1 MAGMKRFIAYI
12 YGYENAKKAG
22 NTGFARIEL
31 RGEECRLE
39 IHLRSVYA
47 AQTHCRVYLFRKQ
60 GNQMEGSLIGEME
73 VRNGAGD
80 FATAMKIMHIPT
92 SSLSFFEMDGIFLR
106 SEDGRIFMS
115 RWTEGEPLTVDMEHF
130 GEWRESQPEE
140 PPVGEEVYTKED
152 LHKRED
158 MHAGKNMHAGEDMH
172 AREDMHAGK
181 DMHAKEILHETEKI
195 ISETENKPAAGKMSV
210 QDSMKKQQENRT
222 QITRSAQEYE
232 SELAATEL
240 PARNFFPQYQWKDI
254 WEQFLKSHPANTP
267 FSEKNITCI
276 KIELKDIRELP
287 KKYWYL
293 GNNSFLLHG
302 FFNYRYLVLG
312 KIEEDV
318 QSRWFLGVPGIYQNQ
333 ERVMAIIFGFP
344 EFMPEQVENRF
355 GCWYRFFE
363 E

>member
-1 MAGMKRFIAYI
+1 MAGMKRFITYI
-12 YGYENAKKAG
+12 YAYENTKKAG

-39 IHLRSVYA
+39 IHLRGVYA
-47 AQTHCRVYLFRKQ
+47 AQTHCKIYLFRKQ
-60 GNQMEGSLIGEME
+60 GSGIEGSLIGEMD

-80 FATAMKIMHIPT
+80 FSVIMKTAHIST
-92 SSLSFFEMDGIFLR
+92 SLLSFFEMEGIFLC

-130 GEWRESQPEE
+130 IEWKVEQTEE
-140 PPVGEEVYTKED
+140 NIYAEE
-152 LHKRED
+152 
-158 MHAGKNMHAGEDMH
+158 
-172 AREDMHAGK
+172 
-181 DMHAKEILHETEKI
+181 
-195 ISETENKPAAGKMSV
+195 
-210 QDSMKKQQENRT
+210 KQQENKIQT
-222 QITRSAQEYE
+222 AQFDRE
-232 SELAATEL
+232 SDNELRATEL

-254 WEQFLKSHPANTP
+254 WEQFLKSHPASMP

-287 KKYWYL
+287 RKYWYL

-312 KIEEDV
+312 KIEEDNEDK
-318 QSRWFLGVPGIYQNQ
+318 WFLGVPGIYQNQ

-355 GCWYRFFE
+355 GCWYRFIE

>member
-1 MAGMKRFIAYI
+1 MAGMKRFITYI
-12 YGYENAKKAG
+12 YAYENTKKAG

-39 IHLRSVYA
+39 IHLRGVYA
-47 AQTHCRVYLFRKQ
+47 AQTHCKIYLFRKQ
-60 GNQMEGSLIGEME
+60 GSGIEGSLIGEMD

-80 FATAMKIMHIPT
+80 FSVIMKTVHIST
-92 SSLSFFEMDGIFLR
+92 SLLSFFEMEGIFLC

-130 GEWRESQPEE
+130 IEWKAEQTEE
-140 PPVGEEVYTKED
+140 KIYAEENPHAEENMYAEENMHVKE
-152 LHKRED
+152 
-158 MHAGKNMHAGEDMH
+158 NMHAE
-172 AREDMHAGK
+172 
-181 DMHAKEILHETEKI
+181 
-195 ISETENKPAAGKMSV
+195 
-210 QDSMKKQQENRT
+210 KKQQENKIQT
-222 QITRSAQEYE
+222 AQFDRE
-232 SELAATEL
+232 SDNELRATEL

-254 WEQFLKSHPANTP
+254 WEQFLKSHPASMP

-287 KKYWYL
+287 RKYWYL

-312 KIEEDV
+312 KIEEDNEDK
-318 QSRWFLGVPGIYQNQ
+318 WFLGVPGIYQNQ

-355 GCWYRFFE
+355 GCWYRFIE

>member
-1 MAGMKRFIAYI
+1 MAGMKRFITYI
-12 YGYENAKKAG
+12 YAYENTKKAG

-39 IHLRSVYA
+39 IHLRGVYA
-47 AQTHCRVYLFRKQ
+47 AQTHCKIYLFRKQ
-60 GNQMEGSLIGEME
+60 GSGIEGSLIGEME

-80 FATAMKIMHIPT
+80 FSVIMKTAHIST
-92 SSLSFFEMDGIFLR
+92 SLLSFFEMEGIFLC

-130 GEWRESQPEE
+130 IEWKAEQTEE
-140 PPVGEEVYTKED
+140 NIYAEE
-152 LHKRED
+152 
-158 MHAGKNMHAGEDMH
+158 
-172 AREDMHAGK
+172 
-181 DMHAKEILHETEKI
+181 
-195 ISETENKPAAGKMSV
+195 
-210 QDSMKKQQENRT
+210 KQQENKIQT
-222 QITRSAQEYE
+222 AQFDRE
-232 SELAATEL
+232 SDNELRATEL

-254 WEQFLKSHPANTP
+254 WEQFLKSHPASMP

-287 KKYWYL
+287 RKYWYL

-312 KIEEDV
+312 KIEEDNEDK
-318 QSRWFLGVPGIYQNQ
+318 WFLGVPGIYQNQ

-355 GCWYRFFE
+355 GCWYRFIE

>member
-1 MAGMKRFIAYI
+1 VPMAGMKRFITYI
-12 YGYENAKKAG
+12 YAYENTKKAG

-39 IHLRSVYA
+39 IHLRGVYA
-47 AQTHCRVYLFRKQ
+47 AQTHCKIYLFRKQ
-60 GNQMEGSLIGEME
+60 GRGIEGSLIGEMD

-80 FATAMKIMHIPT
+80 FSVIMKTAHIST
-92 SSLSFFEMDGIFLR
+92 SLLSFFEMEGIFLC

-130 GEWRESQPEE
+130 IEWKAEQTEE
-140 PPVGEEVYTKED
+140 KIYAEENPHAEENMYAEENMHVKE
-152 LHKRED
+152 
-158 MHAGKNMHAGEDMH
+158 NMHAE
-172 AREDMHAGK
+172 
-181 DMHAKEILHETEKI
+181 
-195 ISETENKPAAGKMSV
+195 
-210 QDSMKKQQENRT
+210 KKQQENKIQT
-222 QITRSAQEYE
+222 AQFDRE
-232 SELAATEL
+232 SDNELRATEL

-254 WEQFLKSHPANTP
+254 WEQFLKSHPASMP

-287 KKYWYL
+287 RKYWYL

-312 KIEEDV
+312 KIEEDNEDNEDK
-318 QSRWFLGVPGIYQNQ
+318 WFLGVPGIYQNQ

-355 GCWYRFFE
+355 GCWYRFIE

>member
-1 MAGMKRFIAYI
+1 MAGMKRFITYI
-12 YGYENAKKAG
+12 YAYENAKKAG
-22 NTGFARIEL
+22 NTGFAKIEL

-39 IHLRSVYA
+39 IHLRGVYA
-47 AQTHCRVYLFRKQ
+47 AQTHCKVYLFRKQ
-60 GNQMEGSLIGEME
+60 GDHIEGTQIGEMD

-80 FATAMKIMHIPT
+80 FATVMKTACIPV
-92 SSLSFFEMDGIFLR
+92 SSLGFFEMEGIFVC
-106 SEDGRIFMS
+106 SEDGYVLLS
-115 RWTEGEPLTVDMEHF
+115 RWTEGEPITVDMEHF
-130 GEWRESQPEE
+130 REWRENQIEQT
-140 PPVGEEVYTKED
+140 PVED
-152 LHKRED
+152 APQEGSL
-158 MHAGKNMHAGEDMH
+158 HAGE
-172 AREDMHAGK
+172 GIQ
-181 DMHAKEILHETEKI
+181 AKENLQAKENPHEIETI
-195 ISETENKPAAGKMSV
+195 VSEAENKPMPGKTPV
-210 QDSMKKQQENRT
+210 QDNMKKQQENRT
-222 QITRSAQEYE
+222 QTIRSAQDFDG
-232 SELAATEL
+232 ELAATEL

-254 WEQFLKSHPANTP
+254 WEQFLSSHPANMP

-276 KIELKDIRELP
+276 KIELKDLRELP

-312 KIEEDV
+312 KIEEDT

-355 GCWYRFFE
+355 GCWYRFLE

>member
-1 MAGMKRFIAYI
+1 MAGMKRFITYI
-12 YGYENAKKAG
+12 YAYENTKKAG

-39 IHLRSVYA
+39 IHLRGVYA
-47 AQTHCRVYLFRKQ
+47 AQTHCKIYLFRKQ
-60 GNQMEGSLIGEME
+60 GSGIEGSLIGEMD

-80 FATAMKIMHIPT
+80 FSVIMKTAHIST
-92 SSLSFFEMDGIFLR
+92 SLLSFFEMEGIFLC

-130 GEWRESQPEE
+130 IEWKAEQTEE
-140 PPVGEEVYTKED
+140 NIYAEE
-152 LHKRED
+152 
-158 MHAGKNMHAGEDMH
+158 
-172 AREDMHAGK
+172 
-181 DMHAKEILHETEKI
+181 
-195 ISETENKPAAGKMSV
+195 
-210 QDSMKKQQENRT
+210 KQQENKIQT
-222 QITRSAQEYE
+222 AQFDRE
-232 SELAATEL
+232 SDNELRATEL
-240 PARNFFPQYQWKDI
+240 PARNFFLQYQWKDI
-254 WEQFLKSHPANTP
+254 WEQFLKSHPASMP

-287 KKYWYL
+287 RKYWYL

-312 KIEEDV
+312 KIEEDNEDK
-318 QSRWFLGVPGIYQNQ
+318 WFLGVPGIYQNQ

-355 GCWYRFFE
+355 GCWYRFIE

>member
-1 MAGMKRFIAYI
+1 MAGMKRFITYI
-12 YGYENAKKAG
+12 YAYENTKKAG

-39 IHLRSVYA
+39 IHRRGVYA
-47 AQTHCRVYLFRKQ
+47 AQTHCKIYLFRKQ
-60 GNQMEGSLIGEME
+60 GRGIEGSLIGEMD

-80 FATAMKIMHIPT
+80 FNVIMKTAHIPT
-92 SSLSFFEMDGIFLR
+92 SLLSFFEMEGIFLC

-115 RWTEGEPLTVDMEHF
+115 RWTEGGPLAVDMEHF
-130 GEWRESQPEE
+130 IVWKAEQTEE
-140 PPVGEEVYTKED
+140 NIYAEE
-152 LHKRED
+152 
-158 MHAGKNMHAGEDMH
+158 
-172 AREDMHAGK
+172 
-181 DMHAKEILHETEKI
+181 
-195 ISETENKPAAGKMSV
+195 
-210 QDSMKKQQENRT
+210 KQQENKIQT
-222 QITRSAQEYE
+222 AQFDRE
-232 SELAATEL
+232 SDNELRATEL

-254 WEQFLKSHPANTP
+254 WEQFLKSHPASMP

-287 KKYWYL
+287 RKYWYL

-312 KIEEDV
+312 KIEEDNEDK
-318 QSRWFLGVPGIYQNQ
+318 WFLGVPGIYQNQ

-355 GCWYRFFE
+355 GCWYRFIE

>member
-1 MAGMKRFIAYI
+1 MAGMKRFITYI
-12 YGYENAKKAG
+12 YAYENTKKAG

-39 IHLRSVYA
+39 IHLRGVYA
-47 AQTHCRVYLFRKQ
+47 AQTHCKIYLFRKQ
-60 GNQMEGSLIGEME
+60 GSGIEGSLIGEMD

-80 FATAMKIMHIPT
+80 FNVIMKTAHIPT
-92 SSLSFFEMDGIFLR
+92 SLLSFFEMEGIFLC

-130 GEWRESQPEE
+130 IEWKGEQTEE
-140 PPVGEEVYTKED
+140 NIYAEE
-152 LHKRED
+152 
-158 MHAGKNMHAGEDMH
+158 
-172 AREDMHAGK
+172 
-181 DMHAKEILHETEKI
+181 
-195 ISETENKPAAGKMSV
+195 
-210 QDSMKKQQENRT
+210 KQQENKIQT
-222 QITRSAQEYE
+222 AQFDRE
-232 SELAATEL
+232 SDNELRATEL

-254 WEQFLKSHPANTP
+254 WEQFLKSHPASMP

-287 KKYWYL
+287 RKYWYL

-312 KIEEDV
+312 KIEEDNEDK
-318 QSRWFLGVPGIYQNQ
+318 WFLGVPGIYQNQ

-355 GCWYRFFE
+355 GCWYRFIE

>member
-1 MAGMKRFIAYI
+1 MAGMKRFITYI
-12 YGYENAKKAG
+12 YAYENTKKAG

-39 IHLRSVYA
+39 IHLRGVYA
-47 AQTHCRVYLFRKQ
+47 AQTHCKIYLFRKQ
-60 GNQMEGSLIGEME
+60 GSGIEGSLIGEMD

-80 FATAMKIMHIPT
+80 FSVIMKTAHIST
-92 SSLSFFEMDGIFLR
+92 SLLSFFEMEGIFLC

-130 GEWRESQPEE
+130 IEWKAEQTEENIYAEESLHVEE
-140 PPVGEEVYTKED
+140 NMHVKE
-152 LHKRED
+152 
-158 MHAGKNMHAGEDMH
+158 NMHAE
-172 AREDMHAGK
+172 
-181 DMHAKEILHETEKI
+181 
-195 ISETENKPAAGKMSV
+195 
-210 QDSMKKQQENRT
+210 KKQQENKIQTVQFDR
-222 QITRSAQEYE
+222 E
-232 SELAATEL
+232 SDNELRATEL

-254 WEQFLKSHPANTP
+254 WEQFLKSHPASMP
-267 FSEKNITCI
+267 FSEKNINCI

-312 KIEEDV
+312 KIEEDNEDK
-318 QSRWFLGVPGIYQNQ
+318 WFLGVPGIYQNQ

-355 GCWYRFFE
+355 GCWYRFIE

>member
-1 MAGMKRFIAYI
+1 MAGMKRFITYI
-12 YGYENAKKAG
+12 YAYENTKKAG

-39 IHLRSVYA
+39 IHLRGVYA
-47 AQTHCRVYLFRKQ
+47 AQTHCKIYLFRKQ
-60 GNQMEGSLIGEME
+60 GSGIEGSLIGEMD

-80 FATAMKIMHIPT
+80 FSVIMKTAHIST
-92 SSLSFFEMDGIFLR
+92 SLLSFFEMEGIFLC

-130 GEWRESQPEE
+130 IEWKAEQTEE
-140 PPVGEEVYTKED
+140 NIYAE
-152 LHKRED
+152 
-158 MHAGKNMHAGEDMH
+158 
-172 AREDMHAGK
+172 
-181 DMHAKEILHETEKI
+181 
-195 ISETENKPAAGKMSV
+195 
-210 QDSMKKQQENRT
+210 KKQQENKIQT
-222 QITRSAQEYE
+222 AQFDRE
-232 SELAATEL
+232 SDNELSATEL

-254 WEQFLKSHPANTP
+254 WEQFLKSHPASMP

-287 KKYWYL
+287 RKYWYL

-312 KIEEDV
+312 KIEEDNEDK
-318 QSRWFLGVPGIYQNQ
+318 WFLGVPGIYQNQ

-355 GCWYRFFE
+355 GCWYRFIE

>member
-1 MAGMKRFIAYI
+1 MAGMKRFITYI
-12 YGYENAKKAG
+12 YAYENTKKAG

-39 IHLRSVYA
+39 IHLRGVYA
-47 AQTHCRVYLFRKQ
+47 AQTHCKIYLFRKQ
-60 GNQMEGSLIGEME
+60 GSGIEGSLIGEMD

-80 FATAMKIMHIPT
+80 FSVIMKTAHIST
-92 SSLSFFEMDGIFLR
+92 SLLSFFEMEGIFLC

-130 GEWRESQPEE
+130 IEWKAEQTEE
-140 PPVGEEVYTKED
+140 NIYAEE
-152 LHKRED
+152 
-158 MHAGKNMHAGEDMH
+158 
-172 AREDMHAGK
+172 
-181 DMHAKEILHETEKI
+181 
-195 ISETENKPAAGKMSV
+195 
-210 QDSMKKQQENRT
+210 KQQENKIQT
-222 QITRSAQEYE
+222 AQFDRE
-232 SELAATEL
+232 SDNELRATEL

-254 WEQFLKSHPANTP
+254 WEQFLKSHPASMP

-287 KKYWYL
+287 RKYWYL

-302 FFNYRYLVLG
+302 SFNYRYLVLG
-312 KIEEDV
+312 KIEEDNEDK
-318 QSRWFLGVPGIYQNQ
+318 WFLGVPGIYQNQ

-355 GCWYRFFE
+355 GCWYRFIE

>member
-1 MAGMKRFIAYI
+1 MAGMKRFISYI
-12 YGYENAKKAG
+12 YAYENTKKAG

-39 IHLRSVYA
+39 IHLRGVYA
-47 AQTHCRVYLFRKQ
+47 AQTHCKIYLFRKQ
-60 GNQMEGSLIGEME
+60 GSGIEGSLIGEMD
-73 VRNGAGD
+73 VRNGVGD
-80 FATAMKIMHIPT
+80 FSVIMKTAHIST
-92 SSLSFFEMDGIFLR
+92 SLLSFFEMEGIFLC

-130 GEWRESQPEE
+130 IEWKAEQTEE
-140 PPVGEEVYTKED
+140 NIYAEE
-152 LHKRED
+152 
-158 MHAGKNMHAGEDMH
+158 
-172 AREDMHAGK
+172 
-181 DMHAKEILHETEKI
+181 
-195 ISETENKPAAGKMSV
+195 
-210 QDSMKKQQENRT
+210 KQQENKIQT
-222 QITRSAQEYE
+222 AQFDRE
-232 SELAATEL
+232 SDNELRATEL

-254 WEQFLKSHPANTP
+254 WEQFLKSHPASMP

-287 KKYWYL
+287 RKYWYL

-312 KIEEDV
+312 KIEEDNEDK
-318 QSRWFLGVPGIYQNQ
+318 WFLGVPGIYQNQ

-355 GCWYRFFE
+355 GCWYRFIE

>member
-1 MAGMKRFIAYI
+1 MAGMKRFITYI
-12 YGYENAKKAG
+12 YAYENTKKAG

-39 IHLRSVYA
+39 IHLRGVYA
-47 AQTHCRVYLFRKQ
+47 AQTHCKIYLFRKQ
-60 GNQMEGSLIGEME
+60 GRGIEGSLIGEMD

-80 FATAMKIMHIPT
+80 FNVIMKTAHIPT
-92 SSLSFFEMDGIFLR
+92 SLLSFFEMEGIFLC

-130 GEWRESQPEE
+130 IEWKAEQTEE
-140 PPVGEEVYTKED
+140 NIYAEE
-152 LHKRED
+152 
-158 MHAGKNMHAGEDMH
+158 
-172 AREDMHAGK
+172 
-181 DMHAKEILHETEKI
+181 
-195 ISETENKPAAGKMSV
+195 
-210 QDSMKKQQENRT
+210 KQQENKIQT
-222 QITRSAQEYE
+222 AQFDRK
-232 SELAATEL
+232 SDNELRATEL

-254 WEQFLKSHPANTP
+254 WEQFLKSHPASMP

-287 KKYWYL
+287 RKYWYL

-312 KIEEDV
+312 KIEEDNEDK
-318 QSRWFLGVPGIYQNQ
+318 WFLGVPGIYQNQ

-355 GCWYRFFE
+355 GCWYRFIE

>member
-1 MAGMKRFIAYI
+1 MAGMKRFITYI
-12 YGYENAKKAG
+12 YAYENTKKAG

-39 IHLRSVYA
+39 IHLRGVYA
-47 AQTHCRVYLFRKQ
+47 AQTHCKIYLFRKQ
-60 GNQMEGSLIGEME
+60 GRGIEGSLIGEMD

-80 FATAMKIMHIPT
+80 FNVIMKTAHIPT
-92 SSLSFFEMDGIFLR
+92 SLLSFFEMEGIFLC

-115 RWTEGEPLTVDMEHF
+115 RWTEGEPLAVDMEHF
-130 GEWRESQPEE
+130 IVWKAEQTEENIYAEESLHVEE
-140 PPVGEEVYTKED
+140 NMYAEENMHVKE
-152 LHKRED
+152 
-158 MHAGKNMHAGEDMH
+158 NMHAE
-172 AREDMHAGK
+172 
-181 DMHAKEILHETEKI
+181 
-195 ISETENKPAAGKMSV
+195 
-210 QDSMKKQQENRT
+210 KKQQENKIQT
-222 QITRSAQEYE
+222 AQFDRE
-232 SELAATEL
+232 SDNELRATEL

-254 WEQFLKSHPANTP
+254 WEQFLKSHPASMP

-287 KKYWYL
+287 RKYWYL

-312 KIEEDV
+312 KIEEDNEDK
-318 QSRWFLGVPGIYQNQ
+318 WFLGVPGIYQNQ

-355 GCWYRFFE
+355 GCWYRFIE

>member
-1 MAGMKRFIAYI
+1 MAGMKRFITYI
-12 YGYENAKKAG
+12 YAYENTKKAG

-39 IHLRSVYA
+39 IHLRGVYA
-47 AQTHCRVYLFRKQ
+47 AQTHCKIYLFRKQ
-60 GNQMEGSLIGEME
+60 GSGIEGSLIGEMD

-80 FATAMKIMHIPT
+80 FNVIMKTAHIPT
-92 SSLSFFEMDGIFLR
+92 SLLSFFEMEGIFLC

-130 GEWRESQPEE
+130 IEWKAEQTEE
-140 PPVGEEVYTKED
+140 NIYAEENP
-152 LHKRED
+152 
-158 MHAGKNMHAGEDMH
+158 HAEENMYAEENMHVKENMH
-172 AREDMHAGK
+172 ARENIRAEKKQHVEK
-181 DMHAKEILHETEKI
+181 NLYETENI
-195 ISETENKPAAGKMSV
+195 ISETENKPEAGKTPV
-210 QDSMKKQQENRT
+210 QDNMKKQQENKIQT
-222 QITRSAQEYE
+222 AQFDRE
-232 SELAATEL
+232 SDNELRATEL

-254 WEQFLKSHPANTP
+254 WEQFLKSHPASMP

-287 KKYWYL
+287 RKYWYL

-312 KIEEDV
+312 KIEEDNEDNEDK
-318 QSRWFLGVPGIYQNQ
+318 WFLGVPGIYQNQ

-355 GCWYRFFE
+355 GCWYRFIE

>member
-1 MAGMKRFIAYI
+1 MAGMKRFITYI
-12 YGYENAKKAG
+12 YAYENTKKAG

-39 IHLRSVYA
+39 IHLRGVYA
-47 AQTHCRVYLFRKQ
+47 AQTHCKIYLFRKQ
-60 GNQMEGSLIGEME
+60 GSGIEGSLIGEMD

-80 FATAMKIMHIPT
+80 FSVIMKTAHIST
-92 SSLSFFEMDGIFLR
+92 SLLSFFEMEGIFLC

-130 GEWRESQPEE
+130 IEWKAEQTEE
-140 PPVGEEVYTKED
+140 NIYAE
-152 LHKRED
+152 
-158 MHAGKNMHAGEDMH
+158 
-172 AREDMHAGK
+172 
-181 DMHAKEILHETEKI
+181 
-195 ISETENKPAAGKMSV
+195 
-210 QDSMKKQQENRT
+210 KKQQENKSQT
-222 QITRSAQEYE
+222 AQFDRE
-232 SELAATEL
+232 SDNELRATEL

-254 WEQFLKSHPANTP
+254 WEQFLKSHPASMP

-287 KKYWYL
+287 RKYWYL

-312 KIEEDV
+312 KIEEDNEDK
-318 QSRWFLGVPGIYQNQ
+318 WFLGVPGIYQNQ

-355 GCWYRFFE
+355 GCWYRFIE

>member
-1 MAGMKRFIAYI
+1 MAGMKRFITYI
-12 YGYENAKKAG
+12 YAYENTKKAG

-39 IHLRSVYA
+39 IHLRGVYA
-47 AQTHCRVYLFRKQ
+47 AQTHCKIYLFRKQ
-60 GNQMEGSLIGEME
+60 GSGIEGSLIGEMD

-80 FATAMKIMHIPT
+80 FSVIMKTAHIST
-92 SSLSFFEMDGIFLR
+92 SLLSFFEMEGIFLC

-130 GEWRESQPEE
+130 IEWKAEQTEE
-140 PPVGEEVYTKED
+140 NIYAEE
-152 LHKRED
+152 
-158 MHAGKNMHAGEDMH
+158 
-172 AREDMHAGK
+172 
-181 DMHAKEILHETEKI
+181 
-195 ISETENKPAAGKMSV
+195 
-210 QDSMKKQQENRT
+210 KQQENKIQTVQFDR
-222 QITRSAQEYE
+222 E
-232 SELAATEL
+232 SDNELRATEL

-254 WEQFLKSHPANTP
+254 WEQFLKSHPASKP

-287 KKYWYL
+287 RKYWYL

-312 KIEEDV
+312 KIEEDNEDK
-318 QSRWFLGVPGIYQNQ
+318 WFLGVPGIYQNQ

-355 GCWYRFFE
+355 GCWYRFIE

>member
-1 MAGMKRFIAYI
+1 MAGMKRFITYI
-12 YGYENAKKAG
+12 YAYENTKKAG

-39 IHLRSVYA
+39 IHLRGVYA
-47 AQTHCRVYLFRKQ
+47 AQTHCKIYLFRKQ
-60 GNQMEGSLIGEME
+60 GSGIEGSLIGEMD

-80 FATAMKIMHIPT
+80 FNVIMKTAHIPT
-92 SSLSFFEMDGIFLR
+92 SLLSFFEMEGIFLC

-115 RWTEGEPLTVDMEHF
+115 RWTEGEPLAVDMEHF
-130 GEWRESQPEE
+130 IVWKAEQTE
-140 PPVGEEVYTKED
+140 
-152 LHKRED
+152 
-158 MHAGKNMHAGEDMH
+158 
-172 AREDMHAGK
+172 
-181 DMHAKEILHETEKI
+181 EKI
-195 ISETENKPAAGKMSV
+195 YAEE
-210 QDSMKKQQENRT
+210 KQQENKIQT
-222 QITRSAQEYE
+222 AQFDRE
-232 SELAATEL
+232 SDNELRATEL

-254 WEQFLKSHPANTP
+254 WEQFLKSHPASMP

-287 KKYWYL
+287 RKYWYL

-312 KIEEDV
+312 KIEEDNEDK
-318 QSRWFLGVPGIYQNQ
+318 WFLGVPGIYQNQ

-355 GCWYRFFE
+355 GCWYRFIE

>member
-1 MAGMKRFIAYI
+1 MD
-12 YGYENAKKAG
+12 
-22 NTGFARIEL
+22 
-31 RGEECRLE
+31 
-39 IHLRSVYA
+39 
-47 AQTHCRVYLFRKQ
+47 
-60 GNQMEGSLIGEME
+60 

-80 FATAMKIMHIPT
+80 FSVIMKTAHIST
-92 SSLSFFEMDGIFLR
+92 SLLSFFEMEGIFLC

-130 GEWRESQPEE
+130 IEWKAEQTEE
-140 PPVGEEVYTKED
+140 NIYAEE
-152 LHKRED
+152 
-158 MHAGKNMHAGEDMH
+158 
-172 AREDMHAGK
+172 
-181 DMHAKEILHETEKI
+181 
-195 ISETENKPAAGKMSV
+195 
-210 QDSMKKQQENRT
+210 KQQENKIQT
-222 QITRSAQEYE
+222 AQFDRE
-232 SELAATEL
+232 SDNELRATEL

-254 WEQFLKSHPANTP
+254 WEQFLKSHPASMP

-287 KKYWYL
+287 RKYWYL

-312 KIEEDV
+312 KIEEDNEDK
-318 QSRWFLGVPGIYQNQ
+318 WFLGVPGIYQNQ

-355 GCWYRFFE
+355 GCWYRFIE

>member
-1 MAGMKRFIAYI
+1 MAGMKRFITYI
-12 YGYENAKKAG
+12 YAYENTKKAG

-39 IHLRSVYA
+39 IHLRGVYA
-47 AQTHCRVYLFRKQ
+47 AQTHCKIYLFRKQ
-60 GNQMEGSLIGEME
+60 GSGIEGSLIGEMD

-80 FATAMKIMHIPT
+80 FSVIMKTAHIST
-92 SSLSFFEMDGIFLR
+92 SLLSFFEMEGIFLC

-130 GEWRESQPEE
+130 IEWKAEQTEENIYAEESLHVEE
-140 PPVGEEVYTKED
+140 NMHVKE
-152 LHKRED
+152 
-158 MHAGKNMHAGEDMH
+158 NMHAE
-172 AREDMHAGK
+172 
-181 DMHAKEILHETEKI
+181 
-195 ISETENKPAAGKMSV
+195 
-210 QDSMKKQQENRT
+210 KKQQENKIQTVQFDR
-222 QITRSAQEYE
+222 E
-232 SELAATEL
+232 SDNELRATEL

-254 WEQFLKSHPANTP
+254 WEQFLKSHPASMP

-287 KKYWYL
+287 RKYWYL

-312 KIEEDV
+312 KIEEDNEDK
-318 QSRWFLGVPGIYQNQ
+318 WFLGVPGIYQNQ

-355 GCWYRFFE
+355 GCWYRFIE
-363 E
+363 D

>member
-1 MAGMKRFIAYI
+1 MAGMKRFITYI
-12 YGYENAKKAG
+12 YAYENTKKAG

-39 IHLRSVYA
+39 IHLRGVYA
-47 AQTHCRVYLFRKQ
+47 AQTHCKIYLFRKQ
-60 GNQMEGSLIGEME
+60 GSGIEGSLIGEMD

-80 FATAMKIMHIPT
+80 FSVIMKTAHIST
-92 SSLSFFEMDGIFLR
+92 SLLSFFEMEGIFLC

-130 GEWRESQPEE
+130 IEWKAEQTEE
-140 PPVGEEVYTKED
+140 NIYAE
-152 LHKRED
+152 
-158 MHAGKNMHAGEDMH
+158 
-172 AREDMHAGK
+172 
-181 DMHAKEILHETEKI
+181 
-195 ISETENKPAAGKMSV
+195 
-210 QDSMKKQQENRT
+210 KKQQENKIQT
-222 QITRSAQEYE
+222 AQFDRE
-232 SELAATEL
+232 SDNELRATEL

-254 WEQFLKSHPANTP
+254 WEQFLKSHPASMP

-287 KKYWYL
+287 RKYWYL

-302 FFNYRYLVLG
+302 FFNYRYLVHG
-312 KIEEDV
+312 KIEEDNEDK
-318 QSRWFLGVPGIYQNQ
+318 WFLGVPGIYQNQ

-355 GCWYRFFE
+355 GCWYRFIE

>member
-1 MAGMKRFIAYI
+1 MAGMKRFITYI
-12 YGYENAKKAG
+12 YAYENTKKAG
-22 NTGFARIEL
+22 NTGFARIDL

-39 IHLRSVYA
+39 IHLRGVYA
-47 AQTHCRVYLFRKQ
+47 AQTHCKIYLFRKQ
-60 GNQMEGSLIGEME
+60 GRGIEGSLIGEMD

-80 FATAMKIMHIPT
+80 FSVIMKTAHIST
-92 SSLSFFEMDGIFLR
+92 SLLSFFEMEGIFLC

-130 GEWRESQPEE
+130 IEWKAEQTEE
-140 PPVGEEVYTKED
+140 KIYAEENPHAEENMYAEENMHVKE
-152 LHKRED
+152 
-158 MHAGKNMHAGEDMH
+158 NMHAE
-172 AREDMHAGK
+172 
-181 DMHAKEILHETEKI
+181 
-195 ISETENKPAAGKMSV
+195 
-210 QDSMKKQQENRT
+210 KKQQENKIQT
-222 QITRSAQEYE
+222 AQFDRE
-232 SELAATEL
+232 SDNELRATEL

-254 WEQFLKSHPANTP
+254 WEQFLKSHPASMP

-287 KKYWYL
+287 RKYWYL

-312 KIEEDV
+312 KIEEDNEDNEDK
-318 QSRWFLGVPGIYQNQ
+318 WFLGVPGIYQNQ

-355 GCWYRFFE
+355 GCWYRFIE

>member
-1 MAGMKRFIAYI
+1 MAGMKRFITYI
-12 YGYENAKKAG
+12 YAYENTKKAG

-39 IHLRSVYA
+39 IHLRGVYA
-47 AQTHCRVYLFRKQ
+47 AQTHCKIYLFRKQ
-60 GNQMEGSLIGEME
+60 GSGIEGSLIGEMD

-80 FATAMKIMHIPT
+80 FSVIMKTAHIST
-92 SSLSFFEMDGIFLR
+92 SLLSFFEMEGIFLC

-130 GEWRESQPEE
+130 IEWKAEQTEE
-140 PPVGEEVYTKED
+140 NIYAEE
-152 LHKRED
+152 
-158 MHAGKNMHAGEDMH
+158 
-172 AREDMHAGK
+172 
-181 DMHAKEILHETEKI
+181 
-195 ISETENKPAAGKMSV
+195 
-210 QDSMKKQQENRT
+210 KQQENKIQT
-222 QITRSAQEYE
+222 AQFDRE
-232 SELAATEL
+232 SDNELRATEL

-254 WEQFLKSHPANTP
+254 WEQFLKSHPASMP

-287 KKYWYL
+287 RKYWYL

-312 KIEEDV
+312 KIEEDNEDK
-318 QSRWFLGVPGIYQNQ
+318 WFLGVPGIYQNQ

-344 EFMPEQVENRF
+344 EFMLEQVENRF
-355 GCWYRFFE
+355 GCWYRFIE

>member
-1 MAGMKRFIAYI
+1 MAGMKRFITYI
-12 YGYENAKKAG
+12 YAYENTKKAG

-39 IHLRSVYA
+39 IHLRGVYA
-47 AQTHCRVYLFRKQ
+47 AQTHCKIYLFRKQ
-60 GNQMEGSLIGEME
+60 GRGIEGSLIGEMD

-80 FATAMKIMHIPT
+80 FSVIMKTAHIST
-92 SSLSFFEMDGIFLR
+92 SLLSFFEMEGIFLC

-130 GEWRESQPEE
+130 IEWKAEQTEE
-140 PPVGEEVYTKED
+140 KIYAEENPHAEENMYAEENMHVKE
-152 LHKRED
+152 
-158 MHAGKNMHAGEDMH
+158 NMHAE
-172 AREDMHAGK
+172 
-181 DMHAKEILHETEKI
+181 
-195 ISETENKPAAGKMSV
+195 
-210 QDSMKKQQENRT
+210 KKQQENRIQT
-222 QITRSAQEYE
+222 AQFDRE
-232 SELAATEL
+232 SDNELRATEL

-254 WEQFLKSHPANTP
+254 WEQFLKSHPASMP

-287 KKYWYL
+287 RKYWYL

-312 KIEEDV
+312 KIEEDNEDNEDK
-318 QSRWFLGVPGIYQNQ
+318 WFLGVPGIYQNQ

-355 GCWYRFFE
+355 GCWYRFIE

>member
-1 MAGMKRFIAYI
+1 MAGMKRFITYI
-12 YGYENAKKAG
+12 YAYENTKKAG

-39 IHLRSVYA
+39 IHLRGVYA
-47 AQTHCRVYLFRKQ
+47 AQTHCKIYLFRKQ
-60 GNQMEGSLIGEME
+60 GSGIEGSLIGEMD

-80 FATAMKIMHIPT
+80 FSIIMKTAHIST
-92 SSLSFFEMDGIFLR
+92 SLLSFFEMEGIFLC

-130 GEWRESQPEE
+130 IEWKAEQTEENIYAEESLHVEE
-140 PPVGEEVYTKED
+140 NMHVKE
-152 LHKRED
+152 
-158 MHAGKNMHAGEDMH
+158 NMHAE
-172 AREDMHAGK
+172 
-181 DMHAKEILHETEKI
+181 
-195 ISETENKPAAGKMSV
+195 
-210 QDSMKKQQENRT
+210 KKQQENKIQT
-222 QITRSAQEYE
+222 AQFDRE
-232 SELAATEL
+232 SDNELRATEL

-254 WEQFLKSHPANTP
+254 WEQFLKSHPASMP

-287 KKYWYL
+287 RKYWYL

-312 KIEEDV
+312 KIEEDNEDK
-318 QSRWFLGVPGIYQNQ
+318 WFLGVPGIYQNQ

-355 GCWYRFFE
+355 GCWYRFIE

>member
-1 MAGMKRFIAYI
+1 MAGMKRFITYI
-12 YGYENAKKAG
+12 YAYENTKKAG

-39 IHLRSVYA
+39 IHLRGVYA
-47 AQTHCRVYLFRKQ
+47 AQTHCKIYLFRKQ
-60 GNQMEGSLIGEME
+60 GSGIEGSLIGEMD

-80 FATAMKIMHIPT
+80 FSVIMKTAHIST
-92 SSLSFFEMDGIFLR
+92 SLLSFFEMEGIFLC

-130 GEWRESQPEE
+130 IEWKAEQTEE
-140 PPVGEEVYTKED
+140 KIYAEENP
-152 LHKRED
+152 
-158 MHAGKNMHAGEDMH
+158 HAEENMYAEENMHVKENMH
-172 AREDMHAGK
+172 ARENIHA
-181 DMHAKEILHETEKI
+181 E
-195 ISETENKPAAGKMSV
+195 
-210 QDSMKKQQENRT
+210 KKQQENKIQT
-222 QITRSAQEYE
+222 AQFDRE
-232 SELAATEL
+232 SDNELRATEL

-254 WEQFLKSHPANTP
+254 WEQFLKSHPASMP

-287 KKYWYL
+287 RKYWYL

-312 KIEEDV
+312 KIEEDNEDK
-318 QSRWFLGVPGIYQNQ
+318 WFLGVPGIYQNQ

-355 GCWYRFFE
+355 GCWYRFIE

>member
-1 MAGMKRFIAYI
+1 MAGMKRFITYI
-12 YGYENAKKAG
+12 YAYENTKKAG

-39 IHLRSVYA
+39 IHLRGVYA
-47 AQTHCRVYLFRKQ
+47 AQTHCKIYLFRKQ
-60 GNQMEGSLIGEME
+60 GSGIEGSLIGEMD

-80 FATAMKIMHIPT
+80 FSVIMKTAHIST
-92 SSLSFFEMDGIFLR
+92 SLLSFFEMEGIFLC

-130 GEWRESQPEE
+130 IEWKAEQTEE
-140 PPVGEEVYTKED
+140 NIYAEENP
-152 LHKRED
+152 
-158 MHAGKNMHAGEDMH
+158 HAEENMYAEENMHVKENMH
-172 AREDMHAGK
+172 ARENIHA
-181 DMHAKEILHETEKI
+181 E
-195 ISETENKPAAGKMSV
+195 
-210 QDSMKKQQENRT
+210 KKQQENKIQT
-222 QITRSAQEYE
+222 AQFDRE
-232 SELAATEL
+232 SDNELRATEL

-254 WEQFLKSHPANTP
+254 WEQFLKSHPASMP

-287 KKYWYL
+287 RKYWYL

-312 KIEEDV
+312 KIEEDNEDK
-318 QSRWFLGVPGIYQNQ
+318 WFLGVPGIYQNQ

-355 GCWYRFFE
+355 GCWYRFIE

>member
-1 MAGMKRFIAYI
+1 MAGMKRVITYI
-12 YGYENAKKAG
+12 YAYENTKKAG

-39 IHLRSVYA
+39 IHLRGVYA
-47 AQTHCRVYLFRKQ
+47 AQTHCKIYLFRKQ
-60 GNQMEGSLIGEME
+60 GSGIEGSLIGEMD

-80 FATAMKIMHIPT
+80 FSVIMKTAHIST
-92 SSLSFFEMDGIFLR
+92 SLLSFFEMEGIFLC

-130 GEWRESQPEE
+130 IEWKAEQTEE
-140 PPVGEEVYTKED
+140 NIYAEE
-152 LHKRED
+152 
-158 MHAGKNMHAGEDMH
+158 
-172 AREDMHAGK
+172 
-181 DMHAKEILHETEKI
+181 
-195 ISETENKPAAGKMSV
+195 
-210 QDSMKKQQENRT
+210 KQQENKIQT
-222 QITRSAQEYE
+222 AQFDRE
-232 SELAATEL
+232 SDNELRATEL

-254 WEQFLKSHPANTP
+254 WEQFLKSHPASMP

-287 KKYWYL
+287 RKYWYL

-312 KIEEDV
+312 KIEEDNEDK
-318 QSRWFLGVPGIYQNQ
+318 WFLGVPGIYQNQ

-355 GCWYRFFE
+355 GCWYRFIE

>member
-1 MAGMKRFIAYI
+1 MAGMKRFITYI
-12 YGYENAKKAG
+12 YAYENTKKAG

-39 IHLRSVYA
+39 IHLRGVYA
-47 AQTHCRVYLFRKQ
+47 AQTHCKIYLFRKQ
-60 GNQMEGSLIGEME
+60 GSGIEGSLIGEMD

-80 FATAMKIMHIPT
+80 FNVIMKTAHIPT
-92 SSLSFFEMDGIFLR
+92 SLLSFFEMEGIFLC

-130 GEWRESQPEE
+130 IEWKAEQTEE
-140 PPVGEEVYTKED
+140 NIYAEENP
-152 LHKRED
+152 
-158 MHAGKNMHAGEDMH
+158 HAEENMYAEENMHVKEN
-172 AREDMHAGK
+172 
-181 DMHAKEILHETEKI
+181 MHAKENIHAEKKLQ
-195 ISETENKPAAGKMSV
+195 ENKI
-210 QDSMKKQQENRT
+210 QT
-222 QITRSAQEYE
+222 AQFDRE
-232 SELAATEL
+232 SDNELRATEL

-254 WEQFLKSHPANTP
+254 WEQFLKSHPASMP

-287 KKYWYL
+287 RKYWYL

-312 KIEEDV
+312 KIEEDNEDK
-318 QSRWFLGVPGIYQNQ
+318 WFLGVPGIYQNQ

-355 GCWYRFFE
+355 GCWYRFIE

>member
-1 MAGMKRFIAYI
+1 MAGMKRFITYI
-12 YGYENAKKAG
+12 YAYENTKKAG

-39 IHLRSVYA
+39 IHLRGVYA
-47 AQTHCRVYLFRKQ
+47 AQTHCKIYLFRKQ
-60 GNQMEGSLIGEME
+60 GSGIEGSLIGEMD

-80 FATAMKIMHIPT
+80 FSVIMKTAHIST
-92 SSLSFFEMDGIFLR
+92 SLLSFFEMEGIFLC

-130 GEWRESQPEE
+130 IEWKAEQTEE
-140 PPVGEEVYTKED
+140 NIYAEENP
-152 LHKRED
+152 
-158 MHAGKNMHAGEDMH
+158 HAEENMYAEENMHVKEN
-172 AREDMHAGK
+172 
-181 DMHAKEILHETEKI
+181 MHAKENIHAE
-195 ISETENKPAAGKMSV
+195 
-210 QDSMKKQQENRT
+210 KKQQENKIQT
-222 QITRSAQEYE
+222 AQFDRE
-232 SELAATEL
+232 SDNELRATEL

-254 WEQFLKSHPANTP
+254 WEQFLKSHPASMP

-287 KKYWYL
+287 RKYWYL

-312 KIEEDV
+312 KIEEDNEDK
-318 QSRWFLGVPGIYQNQ
+318 WFLGVPGIYQNQ

-355 GCWYRFFE
+355 GCWYRFIE

>member
-1 MAGMKRFIAYI
+1 MAGMKRFITYI
-12 YGYENAKKAG
+12 YAYENTKKAG

-39 IHLRSVYA
+39 IHLRGVYA
-47 AQTHCRVYLFRKQ
+47 AQTHCKIYLFRKQ
-60 GNQMEGSLIGEME
+60 GSGIEGSLIGEMD

-80 FATAMKIMHIPT
+80 FSVIMKTAHIST
-92 SSLSFFEMDGIFLR
+92 SLLSFFEMEGIFLC

-115 RWTEGEPLTVDMEHF
+115 RWTEGEPLAVDMEHF
-130 GEWRESQPEE
+130 IEWKAEQTEE
-140 PPVGEEVYTKED
+140 NIYAE
-152 LHKRED
+152 
-158 MHAGKNMHAGEDMH
+158 
-172 AREDMHAGK
+172 
-181 DMHAKEILHETEKI
+181 
-195 ISETENKPAAGKMSV
+195 
-210 QDSMKKQQENRT
+210 KKQQENKIQT
-222 QITRSAQEYE
+222 AQFDRE
-232 SELAATEL
+232 SDNELRATEL

-254 WEQFLKSHPANTP
+254 WEQFLKSHPASMP

-287 KKYWYL
+287 RKYWYL

-312 KIEEDV
+312 KIEEDNEDK
-318 QSRWFLGVPGIYQNQ
+318 WFLGVPGIYQNQ

-355 GCWYRFFE
+355 GCWYRFIE

>member
-1 MAGMKRFIAYI
+1 MAGMKRFITYI
-12 YGYENAKKAG
+12 YAYENTKKAG

-39 IHLRSVYA
+39 IHLRGVYA
-47 AQTHCRVYLFRKQ
+47 AQTHCKIYLFRKQ
-60 GNQMEGSLIGEME
+60 GSGIEGSLIGEMD

-80 FATAMKIMHIPT
+80 FSVIMKTAHIST
-92 SSLSFFEMDGIFLR
+92 SLLSFFEMEGIFLC

-130 GEWRESQPEE
+130 IEWKVEQTEE
-140 PPVGEEVYTKED
+140 NIYAEENP
-152 LHKRED
+152 
-158 MHAGKNMHAGEDMH
+158 HAEENMYAEENMHVKEN
-172 AREDMHAGK
+172 
-181 DMHAKEILHETEKI
+181 MHAKENIHAE
-195 ISETENKPAAGKMSV
+195 
-210 QDSMKKQQENRT
+210 KKQQENKIQT
-222 QITRSAQEYE
+222 AQFDRE
-232 SELAATEL
+232 SDNELRATEL

-254 WEQFLKSHPANTP
+254 WEQFLKSHPASMP

-287 KKYWYL
+287 RKYWYL

-312 KIEEDV
+312 KIEEDNEDK
-318 QSRWFLGVPGIYQNQ
+318 WFLGVPGIYQNQ

-355 GCWYRFFE
+355 GCWYRFIE

>member
-1 MAGMKRFIAYI
+1 MAGMKRFITYI
-12 YGYENAKKAG
+12 YAYENTKKAG

-39 IHLRSVYA
+39 IHLRGVYA
-47 AQTHCRVYLFRKQ
+47 AQTHCKIYLFRKQ
-60 GNQMEGSLIGEME
+60 GSGIEGSLIGEMD

-80 FATAMKIMHIPT
+80 FSVIMKTAHIST
-92 SSLSFFEMDGIFLR
+92 SLLSFFEMEGIFLC

-130 GEWRESQPEE
+130 IEWKAEQTEE
-140 PPVGEEVYTKED
+140 NIYAEENP
-152 LHKRED
+152 
-158 MHAGKNMHAGEDMH
+158 HAEENMYAEENMHVKENMH
-172 AREDMHAGK
+172 ARENIHA
-181 DMHAKEILHETEKI
+181 E
-195 ISETENKPAAGKMSV
+195 
-210 QDSMKKQQENRT
+210 KKQQENKIQT
-222 QITRSAQEYE
+222 AQFDRE
-232 SELAATEL
+232 SDNELRATEL

-254 WEQFLKSHPANTP
+254 WEQFFKSHPASMP

-287 KKYWYL
+287 RKYWYL

-312 KIEEDV
+312 KIEEDNEDK
-318 QSRWFLGVPGIYQNQ
+318 WFLGVPGIYQNQ

-355 GCWYRFFE
+355 GCWYRFIE

>member
-1 MAGMKRFIAYI
+1 MAGMKRFITYI
-12 YGYENAKKAG
+12 YAYENTKKAG

-39 IHLRSVYA
+39 IHLRGVYA
-47 AQTHCRVYLFRKQ
+47 AQTHCKIYLFRKQ
-60 GNQMEGSLIGEME
+60 GSGIEGSLIGEMD

-80 FATAMKIMHIPT
+80 FNVIMKTAHIPT
-92 SSLSFFEMDGIFLR
+92 SLLSFFEMEGIFLC

-115 RWTEGEPLTVDMEHF
+115 RWTEGEPLAVDMEHF
-130 GEWRESQPEE
+130 IVWKAEQTEENIYAEESLHVEE
-140 PPVGEEVYTKED
+140 NMYAEENMHVKE
-152 LHKRED
+152 
-158 MHAGKNMHAGEDMH
+158 NMHAE
-172 AREDMHAGK
+172 
-181 DMHAKEILHETEKI
+181 
-195 ISETENKPAAGKMSV
+195 
-210 QDSMKKQQENRT
+210 KKQQENKIQT
-222 QITRSAQEYE
+222 AQFDRE
-232 SELAATEL
+232 SDNELRATEL

-254 WEQFLKSHPANTP
+254 WEQFLKSHPASMP

-287 KKYWYL
+287 RKYWYL

-312 KIEEDV
+312 KIEEDNEDNEDK
-318 QSRWFLGVPGIYQNQ
+318 WFLGVPGIYQNQ

-355 GCWYRFFE
+355 GCWYRFIE

>member
-1 MAGMKRFIAYI
+1 MAGMKLFITYI
-12 YGYENAKKAG
+12 YAYENTKKAG

-39 IHLRSVYA
+39 IHLRGVYA
-47 AQTHCRVYLFRKQ
+47 AQTHCKIYLFRKQ
-60 GNQMEGSLIGEME
+60 GSGIEGSLIGEMD

-80 FATAMKIMHIPT
+80 FSVIMKTAHIST
-92 SSLSFFEMDGIFLR
+92 SLLSFFEMEGIFLC

-130 GEWRESQPEE
+130 IEWKAEQTEE
-140 PPVGEEVYTKED
+140 NIYAEE
-152 LHKRED
+152 
-158 MHAGKNMHAGEDMH
+158 
-172 AREDMHAGK
+172 
-181 DMHAKEILHETEKI
+181 
-195 ISETENKPAAGKMSV
+195 
-210 QDSMKKQQENRT
+210 KQQENKIQT
-222 QITRSAQEYE
+222 AQFDRE
-232 SELAATEL
+232 SDNELRATEL

-254 WEQFLKSHPANTP
+254 WEQFLKSHPASMP

-287 KKYWYL
+287 RKYWYL

-312 KIEEDV
+312 KIEEDNEDK
-318 QSRWFLGVPGIYQNQ
+318 WFLGVPGIYQNQ

-355 GCWYRFFE
+355 GCWYRFIE

>member
-1 MAGMKRFIAYI
+1 MAGMKRFITYI
-12 YGYENAKKAG
+12 YAYENTKKAG

-39 IHLRSVYA
+39 IHLRGVYA
-47 AQTHCRVYLFRKQ
+47 AQTHCKIYLFRKQ
-60 GNQMEGSLIGEME
+60 GSGIEGSLIGEMD

-80 FATAMKIMHIPT
+80 FSVIMKTAHIST
-92 SSLSFFEMDGIFLR
+92 SLLSFFEMEGIFLC

-130 GEWRESQPEE
+130 IEWKAEQTEE
-140 PPVGEEVYTKED
+140 NIYAEE
-152 LHKRED
+152 
-158 MHAGKNMHAGEDMH
+158 
-172 AREDMHAGK
+172 
-181 DMHAKEILHETEKI
+181 
-195 ISETENKPAAGKMSV
+195 
-210 QDSMKKQQENRT
+210 KQQENKIQT
-222 QITRSAQEYE
+222 AQFDRE
-232 SELAATEL
+232 SDNELRATEL

-254 WEQFLKSHPANTP
+254 WEQFLKSHPASMP

-287 KKYWYL
+287 RKYWYL

-312 KIEEDV
+312 KIEEDNEDK
-318 QSRWFLGVPGIYQNQ
+318 WFLGVPGIYQNQ

-355 GCWYRFFE
+355 GCWYCFIE